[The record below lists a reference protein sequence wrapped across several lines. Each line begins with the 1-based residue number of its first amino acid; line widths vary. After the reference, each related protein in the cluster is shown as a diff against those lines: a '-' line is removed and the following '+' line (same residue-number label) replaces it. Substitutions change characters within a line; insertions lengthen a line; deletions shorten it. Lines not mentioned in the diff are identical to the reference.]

1 LYLGLAVLAPF
12 ANFYVLGRLVVPG
25 DATATAQR
33 LMSNEVLFR
42 SGIASFVIA
51 AILDVAL
58 AWALYVV
65 LKPVNKTLALLA
77 AWLRLAYAIM
87 FVIAVQSLVSALQLL
102 SGADYLKVVQ
112 QGTLNALALQ
122 SLDTFTTMW
131 DIALVAFGLHLILV
145 GYLVFRSTFL
155 PRLIGVLLIIA
166 GVGYLVQ
173 SFATLLLPFP
183 GLGVDL
189 SLVTGWGEL
198 LFTFWLLIRGVNVEQ
213 WEKRAGE
220 SA

>member
-1 LYLGLAVLAPF
+1 MYLGLAVLAPF

-213 WEKRAGE
+213 WEKRARE
-220 SA
+220 AA